1 MNNFFTSVILTI
13 TLLTTSIVAKE
24 NTTAIKSLEQTLEK
38 YKELTLKLDTVG
50 VLEYSYPAVFKV
62 MPKEMLL
69 KQSEM
74 LKKSGKIPKIKTF
87 TYRIVKPIKSFDK
100 GLYALVNYSMN
111 IEMNIMPPVDKSN
124 KEAYAKVQVMLDDP
138 EKLKSYKAFA
148 LKMLTMQMG
157 KEAKIESEEKS
168 MLVKIE
174 KPSLLI
180 AINEENKGWKFVEP
194 KPMMLTQLKPLLPK
208 QIVENEKEIFDVK
221 TLTKEEKIAEM
232 MKMMGAGAKQ

>member
-87 TYRIVKPIKSFDK
+87 T
-100 GLYALVNYSMN
+100 
-111 IEMNIMPPVDKSN
+111 
-124 KEAYAKVQVMLDDP
+124 
-138 EKLKSYKAFA
+138 
-148 LKMLTMQMG
+148 
-157 KEAKIESEEKS
+157 
-168 MLVKIE
+168 
-174 KPSLLI
+174 
-180 AINEENKGWKFVEP
+180 
-194 KPMMLTQLKPLLPK
+194 
-208 QIVENEKEIFDVK
+208 
-221 TLTKEEKIAEM
+221 
-232 MKMMGAGAKQ
+232 